1 VSHPLTTKTLLRN
14 PTYLLL
20 LCNPFSLPQLS
31 LPILFLLP
39 QIRVLL
45 DFGLVQAVDDRI
57 LALAHIHPPDLL
69 VVLEAHLACR
79 HGAILLQVRPRRV
92 DDSDVVFLVALDRV
106 GFGQLRAVHEQ
117 LLGDSVP
124 GLVVAHA
131 QVDVGGTQ
139 VVDVEPDIFWP
150 AMGNQV
156 LISLKQLAGCV
167 GLLVGR
173 ESHSLLCPCQR
184 RCTPLA

>member
-1 VSHPLTTKTLLRN
+1 VKILLRN
-14 PTYLLL
+14 PAYLLL

-31 LPILFLLP
+31 LPILLLLS
-39 QIRVLL
+39 QIRVFL
-45 DFGLVQAVDDRI
+45 DLGLVQAVDNRI

-69 VVLEAHLACR
+69 VVLETHLTRR

-106 GFGQLRAVHEQ
+106 GFGQLRTVHEQ
-117 LLGDSVP
+117 LFGDRIP

-139 VVDVEPDIFWP
+139 VVDVEPDVFWP
-150 AMGNQV
+150 AMGNQI

-167 GLLVGR
+167 GLLVWW
-173 ESHSLLCPCQR
+173 ESHSLLCPCRR
-184 RCTPLA
+184 RCTLRA